1 MLLTREEEI
10 RIILVSLKTREMKA
24 EDDIRKMKEWAIKSN
39 VELNDYDYYLE
50 TKNKLVILDK
60 KIKTYEKLLSNF
72 E

>member
-10 RIILVSLKTREMKA
+10 RIILVSLANREVYEENQIK
-24 EDDIRKMKEWAIKSN
+24 KMKEWAIKTN
-39 VELNDYDYYLE
+39 TDLNNYDFYLE

>member
-10 RIILVSLKTREMKA
+10 RIILVSLANREMY
-24 EDDIRKMKEWAIKSN
+24 EENQINKMKEWAIKTN
-39 VELNDYDYYLE
+39 TDLNNYDFYLE

-60 KIKTYEKLLSNF
+60 KIKTYKKLLSNF